1 MKKETKNS
9 ILIAIMS
16 ILSLA
21 GMVLLIMSM
30 MKEGT
35 HLLAIALALIVV
47 GQIISCTAL
56 LTRNKR
62 SDK

>member
-1 MKKETKNS
+1 MKKETKNR

-21 GMVLLIMSM
+21 GIVLLIMSM
-30 MKEGT
+30 MNEGT